1 MRLLLDT
8 NALIDFYSARKPH
21 CDWVN
26 KLFIA
31 QAFGDVELWTSAK
44 SFIDVFY
51 VLKQPIG
58 SDRLQGMIN
67 KSLNHLHVCAIDG
80 EDVRDSCRLR
90 WGDFEDC
97 LIDRAAQKI
106 KADVIITRDKSG
118 FAKSSLRTLSAE
130 EFLKEKETSEGIS
143 YDCIDC

>member
-44 SFIDVFY
+44 SFT
-51 VLKQPIG
+51 
-58 SDRLQGMIN
+58 
-67 KSLNHLHVCAIDG
+67 
-80 EDVRDSCRLR
+80 
-90 WGDFEDC
+90 
-97 LIDRAAQKI
+97 
-106 KADVIITRDKSG
+106 DVISMCAR
-118 FAKSSLRTLSAE
+118 
-130 EFLKEKETSEGIS
+130 
-143 YDCIDC
+143 